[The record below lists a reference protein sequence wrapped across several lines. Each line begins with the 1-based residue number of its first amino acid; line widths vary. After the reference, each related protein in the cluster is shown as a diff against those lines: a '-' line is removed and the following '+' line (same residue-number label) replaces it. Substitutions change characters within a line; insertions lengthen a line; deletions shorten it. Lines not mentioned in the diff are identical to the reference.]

1 MILLHQKDNH
11 LYLAIQDFEDSIDEI
26 FKAIKQFPANT
37 PKTIRKI
44 LNKNFLLQPLERQKN
59 YINSISTYI
68 DDITDNNEQ
77 YFFHLHIL
85 PKDLNIIFKT
95 TETEREKTIKKIEA
109 LSFNL
114 FKLYSTLCDNNN
126 KSLELFKHYQGS
138 SFLQLEAKFYIDKLE
153 KLYSALINHK
163 INHKNKIICSDKRVG
178 IEIHNLNIM
187 EKNPLKNYQFI
198 KEKYQKDLVRF
209 IYSCIKFL
217 YSHKLQIFKTNCP
230 DEYLLL
236 QKLVHKFN
244 NLLIKISGKKN
255 ITDDRINK
263 ESLHKYLQNYKNKK
277 EVKNNKNIY
286 HLVYS
291 IFFTQL
297 KKDKPI
303 FPSIDLTKIFEKIV
317 EKKLYGYIDNLYI
330 GDEVKKRIY
339 AVHNKIIDFNLD
351 NSKYLL
357 DSKQLSQYPDF
368 LIKDRIGNNK
378 IYHIIDAKYK
388 LKDKLPNESDT
399 RQILTYSVLFN
410 KNYSQNLDN
419 QKNIKKIIIFASKST
434 INLDTEY
441 QLSINESILDIDNIP
456 GDNNCFEEKENLFDS
471 KIFFIGIPLLT
482 A

>member
-1 MILLHQKDNH
+1 MILVYQQDNH
-11 LYLAIQDFEDSIDEI
+11 LYLVFQDFEDSVDEI
-26 FKAIKQFPANT
+26 FKAIKQFPAKT
-37 PKTIRKI
+37 SKTIKEI

-68 DDITDNNEQ
+68 DDITDNNKQ

-85 PKDLNIIFKT
+85 PKDLNIIP
-95 TETEREKTIKKIEA
+95 ETAEMEEEKTIKKIEN

-126 KSLELFKHYQGS
+126 KSLELFKHYQGN

-153 KLYSALINHK
+153 KLYSILINHK
-163 INHKNKIICSDKRVG
+163 ANHKNKIICSDKKVG
-178 IEIHNLNIM
+178 IEINDLNIL

-209 IYSCIKFL
+209 VYSCIKFL
-217 YSHKLQIFKTNCP
+217 DNHRLQIFELYCP

-236 QKLVHKFN
+236 QNLVHKFN

-255 ITDDRINK
+255 ITDDKIDK
-263 ESLHKYLQNYKNKK
+263 GSLEKYLQAYRNKK
-277 EVKNNKNIY
+277 EIKENKNIY
-286 HLVYS
+286 HLLNS

-303 FPSIDLTKIFEKIV
+303 FPSIDLTKVFEKIV
-317 EKKLYGYIDNLYI
+317 EKKLYSYIDNLYI
-330 GDEVKKRIY
+330 GNEVKKQIY
-339 AVHNKIIDFNLD
+339 AAHSKIIDINLD

-357 DSKQLSQYPDF
+357 DSTQLSQYPDF
-368 LIKDRIGNNK
+368 LIKDTIGDDEV
-378 IYHIIDAKYK
+378 YHIVDAKYK
-388 LKDKLPNESDT
+388 LKDKLPNEADT

-434 INLDTEY
+434 INLDREY
-441 QLSINESILDIDNIP
+441 HLSINESLLNIDSFPN
-456 GDNNCFEEKENLFDS
+456 DDNCFEVKENLFDS
-471 KIFFIGIPLLT
+471 KIFFIGIPLL
-482 A
+482 AS